1 MNTPPLVSLIIIT
14 MNHEKFIE
22 QACMSAIS
30 QTYPNYEII
39 LLDNASKDKTF
50 ENAEGLLSQFGQR
63 YQMIRNTESF
73 GVAKN
78 INIAVSKAS
87 GEFISL
93 LSGDDWYTEDSL
105 AEKVAY
111 IQENPVDFILS
122 DGYKYYQAEDKT
134 TDAYTPKEKKQVIDS
149 LSNFFHENVSE
160 NRTSNV
166 GTFVKTELLVKYP
179 FDESIN
185 TEDWD
190 MNLRLTS
197 KEYKIGFIDK
207 KLFYYRILS
216 TSLSRNWK
224 LMKDSYEK
232 VTHKYIDYIKAD
244 QELYKKYRLK
254 LIHFKYEILLS
265 ETDSEAE
272 KEKLRIEWKKEKY
285 RVKYKN
291 PVLFFKLLM
300 LKK

>member
-1 MNTPPLVSLIIIT
+1 MNNPPLVSLIIIT

-22 QACMSAIS
+22 QACLSAIS
-30 QTYPNYEII
+30 QSYPNYEII

-50 ENAEGLLSQFGQR
+50 ENAEKVLSKFDR
-63 YQMIRNTESF
+63 PYKMIRNTESF

-78 INIAVSKAS
+78 INIAVSHAS
-87 GEFISL
+87 GEYVSL
-93 LSGDDWYTEDSL
+93 LSGDDWLTEDHL
-105 AEKVAY
+105 TEKVSY
-111 IQENPVDFILS
+111 IQKNPVDFILS
-122 DGYKYYQAEDKT
+122 DGYKYYQSEDKM
-134 TDAYTPKEKKQVIDS
+134 TDAYSPKEKKQIIDT
-149 LSNFFHENVSE
+149 LDRFFHENVSE
-160 NRTSNV
+160 NKTANV
-166 GTFVKTELLVKYP
+166 GTFVKKELLVKYP
-179 FDESIN
+179 FDENIN

-197 KEYKIGFIDK
+197 KGYKIGFIDK

-232 VTHKYIDYIKAD
+232 VTHKYLDYIKAD
-244 QELYKKYRLK
+244 KKLYKKYQLK

-265 ETDSEAE
+265 ETDSESE
-272 KEKLRIEWKKEKY
+272 KERLRTEWKKEKY
-285 RVKYKN
+285 KVKYKN

-300 LKK
+300 LK

>member
-22 QACMSAIS
+22 QACLSAIS

-39 LLDNASKDKTF
+39 LLDNASQDKTF
-50 ENAEGLLSQFGQR
+50 KNAERVLSQFSQH
-63 YQMIRNTESF
+63 YKMIRNTESF

-78 INIAVSKAS
+78 INIAVSQAS
-87 GEFISL
+87 GEYISL

-105 AEKVAY
+105 AEKVSY

-122 DGYKYYQAEDKT
+122 DGYKYYQSENKT
-134 TDAYTPKEKKQVIDS
+134 TDAYSRKEKKNVIES
-149 LSNFFHENVSE
+149 LHNFFHENVAE
-160 NRTSNV
+160 NKTANV
-166 GTFVKTELLVKYP
+166 GTFVKREILVQHP
-179 FDESIN
+179 FDENIN

-197 KEYKIGFIDK
+197 KGYRIGFIDK

-232 VTHKYIDYIKAD
+232 VTNKYIDYIKVD
-244 QELYKKYRLK
+244 KELYKKYRLK
-254 LIHFKYEILLS
+254 VLHFKYEILLS
-265 ETDSEAE
+265 ETDSESE
-272 KEKLRIEWKKEKY
+272 KERLQSEWKKEKY
-285 RVKYKN
+285 SIKYKN

>member
-1 MNTPPLVSLIIIT
+1 MNNPPLVSLIIIT

-22 QACMSAIS
+22 QACLSAIS
-30 QTYPNYEII
+30 QSYPNYEII

-50 ENAEGLLSQFGQR
+50 ENAEKVLSKFDR
-63 YQMIRNTESF
+63 PYKMIRNTESF

-78 INIAVSKAS
+78 INIAVSHAS
-87 GEFISL
+87 GEYVSL
-93 LSGDDWYTEDSL
+93 LSGDDWLTEDHL
-105 AEKVAY
+105 AEKVSY
-111 IQENPVDFILS
+111 IQKNLVDFILS
-122 DGYKYYQAEDKT
+122 DGYKYYQSEDKM
-134 TDAYTPKEKKQVIDS
+134 TDAYSPKEKKQIIDT
-149 LSNFFHENVSE
+149 LYRFFHENVSE
-160 NRTSNV
+160 NKTANV
-166 GTFVKTELLVKYP
+166 GTFVKKELLVKYP
-179 FDESIN
+179 FDENIN

-197 KEYKIGFIDK
+197 KGYKIGFIDK

-232 VTHKYIDYIKAD
+232 VTHKYLDYIKAD
-244 QELYKKYRLK
+244 KELYKKYQLK

-265 ETDSEAE
+265 ETDSESE
-272 KEKLRIEWKKEKY
+272 KERLRTEWKKEKY
-285 RVKYKN
+285 KVKYKN

-300 LKK
+300 LK